1 MQKRLR
7 LTRWKYKHFAFGSS
21 RCLMFNHP
29 TKAASRVQINRQ
41 LTALVTAR
49 LLGVTCSS
57 AARFLT
63 PRTLLPI
70 FK

>member
-1 MQKRLR
+1 MQQRLW

-21 RCLMFNHP
+21 RCLTFSHP
-29 TKAASRVQINRQ
+29 TKPWRPRSDQ